1 MIVNEIF
8 RNLPFDLIR
17 EILIFDKRFVIR
29 KPNNNLIFINNIPK
43 IVMNNY
49 SSLFK
54 NIFKITEFTSNS
66 WSVSILRKNK
76 KFIIQHYLQPN
87 LVWEYR
93 FLTFT
98 KDPHTNI
105 INNIPDSVIYI
116 PSE

>member
-1 MIVNEIF
+1 MIINEIF

-17 EILIFDKRFVIR
+17 EILLFDKRFVIR
-29 KPNNNLIFINNIPK
+29 KPHNNLICIIKIPK
-43 IVMNNY
+43 KDIDNY

-54 NIFKITEFTSNS
+54 NIFKITEFSSNS
-66 WSVSILRKNK
+66 LSVFFFRKNK
-76 KFIIQHYLQPN
+76 KFIIQYYLRPN

>member
-29 KPNNNLIFINNIPK
+29 KPGNILTFINKIPK
-43 IVMNNY
+43 IDIDNY
-49 SSLFK
+49 SRLFS
-54 NIFKITEFTSNS
+54 NIEKKIEFSSNS
-66 WSVSILRKNK
+66 WSVIIFRNNK
-76 KFIIQHYLQPN
+76 KFIMQYYLLPN

-93 FLTFT
+93 FSTFL

-105 INNIPDSVIYI
+105 INIPDSIIYKTL
-116 PSE
+116 E